1 MNNPNPILAAAL
13 DETLAVLQMC
23 YHRMVGYSITGFG
36 PATMDEFGVL
46 LNKVMKAQENGIRA
60 LEEITF

>member
-1 MNNPNPILAAAL
+1 
-13 DETLAVLQMC
+13 MC